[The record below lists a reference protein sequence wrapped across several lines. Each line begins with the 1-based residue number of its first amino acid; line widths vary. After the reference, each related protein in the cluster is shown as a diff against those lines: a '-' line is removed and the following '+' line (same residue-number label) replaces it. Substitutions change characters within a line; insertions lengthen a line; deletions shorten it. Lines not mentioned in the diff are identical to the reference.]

1 MAYSDIQQTEFNR
14 ATENLVEITWTYVN
28 LQKEFP
34 KLSETDSMGWK
45 QMFVVWANE
54 FEENYGRTDW
64 DESEK
69 TYQEAIEEF
78 AKEKIFQWVGIR
90 KYICIG
96 RHIEGITLNPYEW
109 LMEKG
114 RKVKLFENEV
124 EAKALKSA
132 RYAARNWRIKMDD
145 IILKITAEIVITQED
160 VDDIMSTA
168 LDSSTLQCW
177 CSEVNVVGRYLGEYA
192 SEQISR
198 GGELELYEIE
208 EETYRSLTLENF
220 KTGLIKYFSEDYM
233 DSRIS

>member
-14 ATENLVEITWTYVN
+14 ATENLIEITWTYVN

-96 RHIEGITLNPYEW
+96 RHIEGITLNTLTAALGTLSMRECEIIYARFY
-109 LMEKG
+109 KG
-114 RKVKLFENEV
+114 QTLEEIGDTLHCSKGNIDCHIQNAFRKLRRGKYGKELASFLPDQQERR
-124 EAKALKSA
+124 AI
-132 RYAARNWRIKMDD
+132 RNINRESERK
-145 IILKITAEIVITQED
+145 TAG
-160 VDDIMSTA
+160 
-168 LDSSTLQCW
+168 L
-177 CSEVNVVGRYLGEYA
+177 
-192 SEQISR
+192 SEQEK
-198 GGELELYEIE
+198 ELL
-208 EETYRSLTLENF
+208 L
-220 KTGLIKYFSEDYM
+220 
-233 DSRIS
+233 

>member
-14 ATENLVEITWTYVN
+14 ATENLIEITWTYAN

-69 TYQEAIEEF
+69 TYQEVIEEF

-90 KYICIG
+90 KHICIG

-114 RKVKLFENEV
+114 RKVKLFENEI
-124 EAKALKSA
+124 EAKAYLRTNGYSDEDLEFLKF
-132 RYAARNWRIKMDD
+132 
-145 IILKITAEIVITQED
+145 EEV
-160 VDDIMSTA
+160 
-168 LDSSTLQCW
+168 W
-177 CSEVNVVGRYLGEYA
+177 C
-192 SEQISR
+192 
-198 GGELELYEIE
+198 
-208 EETYRSLTLENF
+208 
-220 KTGLIKYFSEDYM
+220 
-233 DSRIS
+233 

>member
-14 ATENLVEITWTYVN
+14 ATENLIEITWTYVN

-90 KYICIG
+90 KYICIVFMG
-96 RHIEGITLNPYEW
+96 
-109 LMEKG
+109 K
-114 RKVKLFENEV
+114 EV
-124 EAKALKSA
+124 
-132 RYAARNWRIKMDD
+132 D
-145 IILKITAEIVITQED
+145 
-160 VDDIMSTA
+160 
-168 LDSSTLQCW
+168 
-177 CSEVNVVGRYLGEYA
+177 GLGEDPFRIRDTRIGRNNGRIYPYYDDA
-192 SEQISR
+192 VYRIDGRE
-198 GGELELYEIE
+198 GE
-208 EETYRSLTLENF
+208 
-220 KTGLIKYFSEDYM
+220 
-233 DSRIS
+233 

>member
-14 ATENLVEITWTYVN
+14 ATENLIEITWTYVN

-54 FEENYGRTDW
+54 FEENFGRTDW

-124 EAKALKSA
+124 EAKAYLRTK
-132 RYAARNWRIKMDD
+132 RTAAGTSKEVRTIR
-145 IILKITAEIVITQED
+145 TAGNQ
-160 VDDIMSTA
+160 
-168 LDSSTLQCW
+168 
-177 CSEVNVVGRYLGEYA
+177 
-192 SEQISR
+192 
-198 GGELELYEIE
+198 
-208 EETYRSLTLENF
+208 
-220 KTGLIKYFSEDYM
+220 YFEWVPCQRLHSNKRKGVCRE
-233 DSRIS
+233 

>member
-1 MAYSDIQQTEFNR
+1 MAKENTTEDMLSKTMNIPEITPRQRLSKDGNAILKRRLGRIAGVKFTKQCRLAERIDEMAYSDVQQTEFNR
-14 ATENLVEITWTYVN
+14 ATENLIEITWTYGN

-124 EAKALKSA
+124 EAKVYLRTNGYSDEDLEFLKFEEV
-132 RYAARNWRIKMDD
+132 WR
-145 IILKITAEIVITQED
+145 
-160 VDDIMSTA
+160 
-168 LDSSTLQCW
+168 
-177 CSEVNVVGRYLGEYA
+177 
-192 SEQISR
+192 
-198 GGELELYEIE
+198 
-208 EETYRSLTLENF
+208 
-220 KTGLIKYFSEDYM
+220 
-233 DSRIS
+233 